1 MAKTIRELVLEYFKN
16 HPNKELPHG
25 PVVDWVTEQYEKE
38 HGNPPRDPWRT
49 IRQLH
54 QEGKLKKIRKGVYE
68 YDPSYV
74 HEVVLFEFSPRDREV
89 IFERDGHRCVVCGR
103 GPKDGVEL
111 AADHIKPKDK
121 GGTNTIENG
130 QTLCYEHNLRK
141 SNYSQTEAGKR
152 YFIRMYQTA
161 LKNQDEKM
169 IAFCQAVF
177 DVYDEHDVDQH
188 IDRPDTKNRLI

>member
-1 MAKTIRELVLEYFKN
+1 MAKTIRELVLEYFKK
-16 HPNKELPHG
+16 HPNEELPHG

-38 HGNPPRDPWRT
+38 HGSPPRDPWRS

-54 QEGKLKKIRKGVYE
+54 QDGKLIKVKMGVYK

-74 HEVVLFEFSPRDREV
+74 HEVVLFEFSPRDREA
-89 IFERDGHRCVVCGR
+89 IFERDGYRCVVCGR
-103 GPKDGVEL
+103 GKEDGVEL
-111 AADHIKPKDK
+111 AADHIKPKDR

-161 LKNQDEKM
+161 LKSQDEKV

-177 DVYDEHDVDQH
+177 DVYDAHDVNGH
-188 IDRPDTKNRLI
+188 IDRPDLEE

>member
-1 MAKTIRELVLEYFKN
+1 MAKTIRELAMEYFKN
-16 HPNKELPHG
+16 HPNEELPHG
-25 PVVDWVTEQYEKE
+25 PVVDWVTEQYQEE

-54 QEGKLKKIRKGVYE
+54 QEGKLIKIKKGVYK

-74 HEVVLFEFSPRDREV
+74 HEVVLFEFSPRDRET
-89 IFERDGHRCVVCGR
+89 IFERDDYRCVVCGR
-103 GPKDGVEL
+103 GTKNGVEL
-111 AADHIKPKDK
+111 AADHIKPKDR
-121 GGTNTIENG
+121 GGTNLIENG

-161 LKNQDEKM
+161 MKNQDEKM
-169 IAFCQAVF
+169 IVFCQAVF
-177 DVYDEHDVDQH
+177 DIYDAHDVNGH
-188 IDRPDTKNRLI
+188 IDRPDTEK